1 MKNTLEKTLAKEIMT
16 KELLSVEPQISV
28 QEACELMMENN
39 VGALVVLSPI
49 KDLLG
54 IFTERDLLN
63 RVVGKKLDPTKTK
76 IEKVMT
82 PDVMVAQAGD
92 NAWDLLEVMFREK
105 FRHLPVVDGR
115 KLVGILSLKD
125 FYNCLLQNGG

>member
-1 MKNTLEKTLAKEIMT
+1 MKNILEKTRAKEIMT

-28 QEACELMMENN
+28 QEACELMTKNN
-39 VGALVVLSPI
+39 IGALVILSPI

-63 RVVGKKLDPTKTK
+63 RVVSKKLDPAKTK

-82 PDVMVAQAGD
+82 PDVMLAQAGD

-105 FRHLPVVDGR
+105 FRHLPVVEGR
-115 KLVGILSLKD
+115 KVVGILSLKD